1 MKMNIHQVAKVGCA
15 VLLSLS
21 MAGCA
26 VMQGKSTPSQYTT
39 DAGITTQIKAKF
51 VQSDVLSAPTVHV
64 ETQNGVVQIS
74 GFVTNRTQIAEATQ
88 IAQSVSGVRSVVN
101 DLMISKRRNVR

>member
-1 MKMNIHQVAKVGCA
+1 MKTNFHGMTKVCCA

-74 GFVTNRTQIAEATQ
+74 GFVTNKAQIAEATH
-88 IAQSVSGVRSVVN
+88 IAQSVDGVRNVVN
-101 DLMISKRRNVR
+101 DLMISKRRNIR

>member
-1 MKMNIHQVAKVGCA
+1 MKMNMQGMTKVFCGM
-15 VLLSLS
+15 LLALS
-21 MAGCA
+21 MTGCA

-74 GFVTNRTQIAEATQ
+74 GFVSKRAQIAEATQ
-88 IAQSVSGVRSVVN
+88 IAQSVKGVRSVVN
-101 DLMISKRRNVR
+101 DLMISKRRNAR

>member
-1 MKMNIHQVAKVGCA
+1 MKTNVRGMTKIFCA
-15 VLLSLS
+15 VLLSFS

-26 VMQGKSTPSQYTT
+26 IMQGKSTPSQYTT

-74 GFVTNRTQIAEATQ
+74 GFVSNKAQISEATA
-88 IAQSVSGVRSVVN
+88 IARSVQGVRDVVN
-101 DLMISKRRNVR
+101 DLMISKPRNLR